1 MFRWVNHSFRTTVMA
16 RQRVFA
22 LIAEEKHRRKTTNMA
37 RMRQADKKRLEEKKR
52 NREQRDREESHKHR
66 SSDYNHPRNETHK
79 RGVMSEHGGL
89 ECPVI
94 VVTHNRGVLS

>member
-1 MFRWVNHSFRTTVMA
+1 MFRWVYHSFPTTVMA

-22 LIAEEKHRRKTTNMA
+22 LIAEEKRRRKTTNMA
-37 RMRQADKKRLEEKKR
+37 RMWQADKKRLEEKKR

-79 RGVMSEHGGL
+79 RGVMSEHGGS

-94 VVTHNRGVLS
+94 VVTRNRGVLS

>member
-1 MFRWVNHSFRTTVMA
+1 MFRWLYHSFPTTVMA

-22 LIAEEKHRRKTTNMA
+22 VIAQEKRRRKTTNMA
-37 RMRQADKKRLEEKKR
+37 RIRQKTKERLEEKKR
-52 NREQRDREESHKHR
+52 SREQRDREESNKHR

-79 RGVMSEHGGL
+79 RGVMSEHGGS

-94 VVTHNRGVLS
+94 VVTRNRGVLS